1 MTRKIE
7 REMNAAISNNLN
19 WSKDNTRVEFDPET
33 GESKVYLHGN
43 HIADV
48 GENYVRLFDGGWQS
62 NTTKSRI
69 NAILGEHGISG
80 EGVFQK
86 NYQWFIRLYN
96 GTEFFVTEFRNGMKL
111 GDLPYSLLLAW
122 GMIDPCTIALNTDK
136 QLMDIHTQDNI
147 IDRDELQANYI
158 NTILD
163 GMDIKDMMRILYDQF
178 DENLD
183 KYTVDELI
191 GEVKEYYPELL
202 GEW

>member
-80 EGVFQK
+80 EGIFQK

-111 GDLPYSLLLAW
+111 GDLPYSLLLA
-122 GMIDPCTIALNTDK
+122 
-136 QLMDIHTQDNI
+136 
-147 IDRDELQANYI
+147 
-158 NTILD
+158 
-163 GMDIKDMMRILYDQF
+163 
-178 DENLD
+178 
-183 KYTVDELI
+183 
-191 GEVKEYYPELL
+191 
-202 GEW
+202 